1 MNDVYPEAKPQG
13 LRQLLLMTLAG
24 LVVGLPLGMW
34 VGSSLKLA
42 QRQGIPLP
50 WSDLAAISIA
60 AILLFS
66 AIILAAT
73 AIARRRAAS
82 PPEAN
87 ETVYLALQ
95 AGVLALAGV
104 MLAAPVAFATATGGN
119 LEHAGAAMLGIVLLF
134 AVQTALN
141 LILWRRS
148 DEVLRRAIA
157 ESGSASFW
165 LLQGVFFLWACGEKL
180 RLLPAITSWDAVT
193 VLMGVYLVTSTVI
206 AARRGLS

>member
-34 VGSSLKLA
+34 VGRSLKLA

-206 AARRGLS
+206 ATRRGLS